1 MPFIVHRDVGSKSSY
16 STSKKLG
23 IEAPKP
29 DRATR
34 KEEIVIDVTS
44 ELRCLFW
51 PQLAIRTR

>member
-1 MPFIVHRDVGSKSSY
+1 MPFIAHRDVGSKSSY
-16 STSKKLG
+16 STSKTLE

-51 PQLAIRTR
+51 P